1 MNGATWEKPGRKS
14 NRAQLRPAPG
24 GSMPIFYDD
33 ASEVPLAKGRPLL
46 IVDADEVLLR
56 FVDGFDKFLLRR
68 GFYFDF
74 VSYQLHGNVRRQ
86 SDRCVVTELE
96 ANRLLDEFREAF
108 DSLEAVEGAVKAI
121 ADLSPHLDVVVLSNM
136 TPSQAPPRLRNFE
149 TLGLTIPL
157 MINSGPKG
165 LAVKALA
172 ARVGRP
178 VFFVDDIPQHLASTA
193 KEAPEVFRIHL
204 IGDERLR
211 PFAPVSQHAHLRA
224 GTWSD
229 AVAFIREQ
237 LAAGDR

>member
-1 MNGATWEKPGRKS
+1 
-14 NRAQLRPAPG
+14 
-24 GSMPIFYDD
+24 MPIYYND
-33 ASEVPLAKGRPLL
+33 ASEVPLAKGRSLL

-56 FVDGFDKFLLRR
+56 FVDGFDKFLSCR

-86 SDRCVVTELE
+86 DDRAVVPEEDVT
-96 ANRLLDEFREAF
+96 RLLDAFREVF
-108 DSLEAVEGAVKAI
+108 DSLEAVEGAVAAI
-121 ADLSPHLDVVVLSNM
+121 AELSPLLDIVALSNM

-165 LAVKALA
+165 PAIKALA
-172 ARVGRP
+172 AQATRP
-178 VFFVDDIPQHLASTA
+178 VFFVDDIPQHLASAA